1 MMCNFVKNHKKSIF
15 IFLLGVISAIAAIFV
30 VKKKMTE
37 PVIDE
42 AEALD
47 YEGLDFEEAC
57 GNE

>member
-37 PVIDE
+37 PAIDE
-42 AEALD
+42 VEA
-47 YEGLDFEEAC
+47 LDFEEAC